1 MKKVYET
8 PVMDLT
14 VFTEGENMV
23 TYASGITKVDN
34 LNDTNIDIAF

>member
-14 VFTEGENMV
+14 VFTESENMV
-23 TYASGITKVDN
+23 TYASGITKVDSIE
-34 LNDTNIDIAF
+34 DTNTVIEF